1 MTRCVIVDLAQ
12 RMFGIF
18 LTLLAALVFGA
29 LLVLAVDIVGI
40 VHQFVVVR
48 AIVGVAVDLV

>member
-48 AIVGVAVDLV
+48 AVV

>member
-1 MTRCVIVDLAQ
+1 MTLCIIVALAQ
-12 RMFGIF
+12 RTFGRC

-48 AIVGVAVDLV
+48 AVV

>member
-1 MTRCVIVDLAQ
+1 MTLCNFVDLAQ

-48 AIVGVAVDLV
+48 AVV